1 MKPFIVRIIVL
12 CMIDTQRA
20 KFGIQSLDKWLGG
33 SITENNIVLVSG
45 GAGTGKSTFC
55 MQFLINGAELFGEK
69 GLYISTEQSEKEL
82 FKAASSYG
90 WKFQDLIKS
99 GMVKVVYFNVIRG
112 DSFLESIKKELQ
124 DFLPKRVV
132 IDSLTSLTDGMLISD
147 LNSDTSFS
155 MIKVSESINPVPRTE
170 KLLSKTILYNLF
182 ATLKS
187 FSTTALLT
195 SELPDDSKFLSGDEV
210 SEFVADGV
218 IILRSASMGDTVN
231 RTLQI
236 KKMRYTSMDGG
247 VQSYLITQTGISFE

>member
-1 MKPFIVRIIVL
+1 MVEV
-12 CMIDTQRA
+12 QRA
-20 KFGIQSLDKWLGG
+20 KFGVQSLDKWLGG
-33 SITENNIVLVSG
+33 GIPENNIVLLSG
-45 GAGTGKSTFC
+45 GAGTGKSTFS
-55 MQFLINGAELFGEK
+55 MQFLLNGAQLFGEK

-82 FKAASSYG
+82 LKAASSYG
-90 WKFQDLIKS
+90 WKIQDFIKS
-99 GMVKVVYFNVIRG
+99 GLIKIVYFNVIRG

-124 DFLPKRVV
+124 DFVPKRVV
-132 IDSLTSLTDGMLISD
+132 IDSLSSLTDGMLISD

-195 SELPDDSKFLSGDEV
+195 SELPEDSKFLSGDEV

-218 IILRSASMGDTVN
+218 IILRSISMGDTAN

-236 KKMRYTSMDGG
+236 KKMRYTAMEGG
-247 VQSYLITQTGISFE
+247 VQSYNISQTGINFD